1 MKIKTHK
8 STAKR
13 FKKTGAGK
21 LQQTNVG
28 HQHLRHRKTSRML
41 KNAKGMQNTDKT
53 NKQAINRLAPYL

>member
-13 FKKTGAGK
+13 FKKTGSGK

-53 NKQAINRLAPYL
+53 NIQSVNRLAPYL